1 MLKAFKK
8 VSYNYT
14 TTYEKYNELKNKL
27 KIYTKY
33 SDEVLYCFLRY
44 RVNRNIVSISFIG
57 PYLANFCMH
66 YETDI
71 GKYPIITKLQNV
83 LDSWENEYG
92 LVNVSQARI
101 LLQNLHKILNRVIQN
116 RTNQLNLIS
125 SANDIACKI
134 FNNFCEK
141 NQTQLRIIIDG
152 AKQYNNH

>member
-1 MLKAFKK
+1 MLKTFKQ

-14 TTYEKYNELKNKL
+14 TTDKKYNELKKML
-27 KIYTKY
+27 EIYTKY
-33 SDEVLYCFLRY
+33 SEEVLYCFLRY
-44 RVNRNIVSISFIG
+44 RVNSDIVSISFIG

-71 GKYPIITKLQNV
+71 GRNLIITKLQNV
-83 LDSWENEYG
+83 LESWKNEYG
-92 LVNVSQARI
+92 LVNVCQVRI
-101 LLQNLHKILNRVIQN
+101 LLQKLHKILNHVIQN
-116 RTNQLNLIS
+116 ITNQLNLIS

-152 AKQYNNH
+152 GNTV

>member
-1 MLKAFKK
+1 MLKAFEK
-8 VSYNYT
+8 VSDNYT
-14 TTYEKYNELKNKL
+14 TTYKKYNELKNKL

-71 GKYPIITKLQNV
+71 GRNLIISKLQNV
-83 LDSWENEYG
+83 LESWENEYG
-92 LVNVSQARI
+92 LVNVCQARI

-116 RTNQLNLIS
+116 MTNQLNLIS

-152 AKQYNNH
+152 VKLV

>member
-8 VSYNYT
+8 VSSNYT
-14 TTYEKYNELKNKL
+14 TTYNKYNDLKNKL

-44 RVNRNIVSISFIG
+44 RVNSNIVSISFIG
-57 PYLANFCMH
+57 PYLASFCMH

-71 GKYPIITKLQNV
+71 GRNLIITKLQNV
-83 LDSWENEYG
+83 LNSWRKEYG
-92 LVNVSQARI
+92 LVSVCQTRI

-116 RTNQLNLIS
+116 IKNQIILIS
-125 SANDIACKI
+125 SANDIACEI

-152 AKQYNNH
+152 VKPV

>member
-1 MLKAFKK
+1 MLKAFKQ

-14 TTYEKYNELKNKL
+14 TTNKKYNELKNKL

-66 YETDI
+66 YKTDI
-71 GKYPIITKLQNV
+71 GRNLIISKLQNV
-83 LDSWENEYG
+83 LESWENEYG
-92 LVNVSQARI
+92 LVNVCQVRI
-101 LLQNLHKILNRVIQN
+101 LLQNLHKILNQVIQN
-116 RTNQLNLIS
+116 MTNQLNLIS

-152 AKQYNNH
+152 AKTV

>member
-1 MLKAFKK
+1 MLKTFKQ

-14 TTYEKYNELKNKL
+14 TTDKKYNELKNKL

-33 SDEVLYCFLRY
+33 SEEVLYCFLRY
-44 RVNRNIVSISFIG
+44 RVNSDIVSISFIG

-71 GKYPIITKLQNV
+71 GRNLIITKLQNV
-83 LDSWENEYG
+83 LESWKNEYG
-92 LVNVSQARI
+92 LVNVCQVRI
-101 LLQNLHKILNRVIQN
+101 LLQKLHKILNHVIQN
-116 RTNQLNLIS
+116 ITNQLNLIS
-125 SANDIACKI
+125 NANNIACEI

-152 AKQYNNH
+152 GNTV

>member
-1 MLKAFKK
+1 MVKTFKQ

-14 TTYEKYNELKNKL
+14 TTDKKYNELKKML
-27 KIYTKY
+27 EIYTKY
-33 SDEVLYCFLRY
+33 LDEVLYCFLRY
-44 RVNRNIVSISFIG
+44 RVNSDIVSISFIG

-71 GKYPIITKLQNV
+71 GRNLIITKLQNV
-83 LDSWENEYG
+83 LESWKNEYG
-92 LVNVSQARI
+92 LVNVCQVRI

-116 RTNQLNLIS
+116 MINQLNLIS
-125 SANDIACKI
+125 SANNIACEI

-152 AKQYNNH
+152 AKTV